1 MANIKGIIVEIG
13 GDTSGLQK
21 ALSKVNSSTASLSKE
36 LKGINS
42 LLKLDPKNTELVKQ
56 KQIALKEEIQETENK
71 LKLLQSTYQRGVEA
85 EVDGA
90 KISEENWRNLQ
101 REIINTENK
110 LKKLKLEQ
118 SKWTT
123 WGRNIEEFGDKV
135 KGVSDKANK
144 LGTTLTTRLTLPI
157 AGIATGMVNAAKDFE
172 TAFTGVEK
180 TVDGTE
186 EQMNN
191 LREGIKKMAEELP
204 SSTTEISAVAEAA
217 GQLGIETDNILGF
230 SKAMI
235 DLGNSTNLTADEASS
250 QLAKFANITRMS
262 QKDFD
267 KLGSSIVDL
276 GNNFATTEADIVN
289 MSMRLAGAGKQVG
302 LSQGDILGLATAL
315 SSVGVEAEMGG
326 SAFSKAMVKMQS
338 AVEVGGNQLD
348 EVLKKSGKSLRDLQL
363 MSDNDT
369 KSFKELASGLGMTK
383 TELKNMV
390 TAGAQ
395 LKDFAK
401 ISGMSTDKF
410 KKQWKKDA
418 VGAINAFIKG
428 LSNTKKQGK
437 SAIALLQDMGLSE
450 VRLRD
455 SLLRAANSGDLFSKA
470 VKTGNK
476 AFKENQALT
485 NEANKRYQT
494 LESRLEM
501 TKNKF
506 INVATNTGEK
516 LTPTFNTLLGKVDG
530 LIDKFGGLNEE
541 ETKNVLKTA
550 AIVAAIGPALKI
562 LGTLGNSIGSTI
574 KSVGTVS
581 QAIGVLK
588 TGAESANTSANTL
601 AKGLKLVSNPYVL
614 AAGAIVTA
622 TAIIVNQIKKA
633 EEETKKSVTNVG
645 KASSDFITGID
656 KATSHLDEF
665 NDTLFVSSEEQ
676 QKLKD
681 QMDEV
686 QKGITEIC
694 KNASKERRDYTQKEV
709 QQLDEYFNKLRE
721 LKNKE
726 LEIQKSI
733 GSAITQQATQN
744 AQSFQGSL
752 EEYKV
757 NSQEWIKTAQDQATK
772 QISIINERTTQEIAL
787 LQQRYGEKATLENQ
801 EYAKE
806 YKKIEENK
814 NKAIKEANDEVS
826 KVNQAYSNG
835 YLERAKQNDTFYKT
849 LKDYNSKVESENSHN
864 AFNLERIQNNIL
876 LTTDNKNASREWEN
890 KRHQQE
896 VKKIWDSM
904 YKDMSEEQEKELG
917 IWLAMVSQTEL
928 YGGKIDSET
937 KEIVDEII
945 ASYDSMPDKTKEAM
959 KNAMEP
965 MLTEMKE
972 KEPSLYAKAT
982 NIAEGILSRLKKAFD
997 IHSPSRE
1004 TKKIFQNV
1012 MLGAEE
1018 GLESERKSLYSEVD
1032 NISNGIIDEMK
1043 KELEIQSPS
1052 KKAKNQ
1058 IGKNIALG
1066 VIEGVDSQKK
1076 NVKKSATKLA
1086 SLYVSAAKEKMTSLK
1101 NANKISETQE
1111 IEYWKTIVKHVKK
1124 GTKAYDTAVNQL
1136 NKSKKKL
1143 KNDVA
1148 NVTKK
1153 YVKDVSKAQ
1162 KDLNKSIAELKKN
1175 YKDSVNNRKEEI
1187 VNSLNLFD
1195 DVELNEGITKQQLT
1209 KNLRTQV
1216 TALKEWNNVLKSL
1229 ESKINNKDLLKDLE
1243 SQGVSSLNTLKQLNS
1258 MSKEELSEYVKLY
1271 SDKNTIALNR
1281 STIENKDLLKETNDQ
1296 IAKLKE
1302 NATKKLASL
1311 KTTYIKELKELGI
1324 TSKSESEEIGKQITS
1339 GISSGMSAGMTNLSK
1354 SMKNQVKKLVKEV
1367 KKELKIK
1374 SPSRV
1379 FKDEIGRYMAL
1390 GIGEGFE
1397 DSISEAY
1404 KQMRTSI
1411 NNETKKL
1418 ENNINNIPINDFG
1431 KLQGKISSQVAKVSK
1446 TIFTTPQIN
1455 INTKELT
1462 QENLQQ
1468 ILNFINRKFGS
1479 AY

>member
-1 MANIKGIIVEIG
+1 MASIKGIIVEIG

-42 LLKLDPKNTELVKQ
+42 LLKLDPKNTQLLSQ
-56 KQIALKEEIQETENK
+56 KQTVLKKNIEDTSKKLEHLKEAQER
-71 LKLLQSTYQRGVEA
+71 YVESGG
-85 EVDGA
+85 DLN
-90 KISEENWRNLQ
+90 SEKYRNLQ

-110 LKKLKLEQ
+110 LKQLKLEQ

-123 WGRNIEEFGDKV
+123 MGRKIEEFGNKV
-135 KGVSDKANK
+135 KGVSDKISK
-144 LGTTLTTRLTLPI
+144 LGTTLTTKLTLPI
-157 AGIATGMVNAAKDFE
+157 AGIATGMVKSAKDFE

-186 EQMNN
+186 EQMKN

-235 DLGNSTNLTADEASS
+235 DLGNSTNLSSEEASS
-250 QLAKFANITRMS
+250 QLAKFANITQMS

-338 AVEVGGNQLD
+338 AVEVGGTQLD

-369 KSFKELASGLGMTK
+369 KSFKELADGLGMTK

-395 LKDFAK
+395 LQDFAK
-401 ISGMSTDKF
+401 ISGMSTEQF

-428 LSNTKKQGK
+428 LGNTKKQGK

-455 SLLRAANSGDLFSKA
+455 SLLRAANSGDLFSRA
-470 VKTGNK
+470 VSKGNK
-476 AFKENQALT
+476 AFKENTALSK
-485 NEANKRYQT
+485 EANKRYQT
-494 LESRLEM
+494 LDSRLEM
-501 TKNKF
+501 TKNKL

-516 LTPTFNTLLGKVDG
+516 LTPTFNVLLGKVDG

-562 LGTLGNSIGSTI
+562 LGALGSGIGSTI
-574 KSVGTVS
+574 KGVGTLS

-601 AKGLKLVSNPYVL
+601 AAGLKFMSNPYVL

-622 TAIIVNQIKKA
+622 TAVIIHQIKKA
-633 EEETKKSVTNVG
+633 EEQTKKTFENMGNS
-645 KASSDFITGID
+645 ASSYVSGID
-656 KATSHLDEF
+656 NAKSHLSEF
-665 NDTLFVSSEEQ
+665 NRTMFVSSEEQ
-676 QKLKD
+676 QKLEK
-681 QMDEV
+681 QMQEV
-686 QKGITEIC
+686 QKGITTIC
-694 KNASKERRDYTQKEV
+694 QTASKERRDYTQKEI
-709 QQLDEYFNKLRE
+709 QQLDDYFKKLRE
-721 LKNKE
+721 LNQRE
-726 LEIQKSI
+726 LEIEKSI
-733 GSAITQQATQN
+733 ATAISQQAQTTAEN
-744 AQSFQGSL
+744 FQGSL
-752 EEYKV
+752 EEYKIQ
-757 NSQEWIKTAQDQATK
+757 SQEWIKTAEEQK
-772 QISIINERTTQEIAL
+772 NKEIELINSQTTEEIAL
-787 LQQRYGEKATLENQ
+787 LNQRYGTKATMENEAYKNEYTRLISNKDNKIKEVNSEIGRILNLYTKGYAERANVDGAFYEHIKHYNGEIEKEEERHNYSLEQTEKSRILDNSNKVQSMINENQ
-801 EYAKE
+801 RH
-806 YKKIEENK
+806 
-814 NKAIKEANDEVS
+814 
-826 KVNQAYSNG
+826 
-835 YLERAKQNDTFYKT
+835 EREQ
-849 LKDYNSKVESENSHN
+849 
-864 AFNLERIQNNIL
+864 
-876 LTTDNKNASREWEN
+876 
-890 KRHQQE
+890 
-896 VKKIWDSM
+896 KKIWKDM
-904 YKDMSEEQEKELG
+904 YKNMSDSEAEQLG
-917 IWLAMVSQTEL
+917 SWLAMVSQTEL
-928 YGGKIDSET
+928 YGGKIDKET
-937 KEIVDEII
+937 QSMVNSIM
-945 ASYDSMPDKTKEAM
+945 ASYDSMPKKTREAM
-959 KNAMEP
+959 KNAMTP
-965 MLTEMKE
+965 MLTEMQK
-972 KEPSLYAKAT
+972 KEPSLFAKAT
-982 NIAEGILSRLKKAFD
+982 NIANGIISRLKKSFD
-997 IHSPSRE
+997 INSPSRK
-1004 TKKIFQNV
+1004 TRKIFQNV

-1018 GLESERKSLYSEVD
+1018 GLESERKTLYSQVD

-1043 KELEIQSPS
+1043 KELEINSPS

-1066 VIEGVDSQKK
+1066 VIEGVGSQKK
-1076 NVKKSATKLA
+1076 NAKKSAEKLA

-1101 NANKISETQE
+1101 NANKISEAQE
-1111 IEYWKTIVKHVKK
+1111 VEYWNTIVKHVKK
-1124 GTKAYDTAVNQL
+1124 GTKAYNTALNQL

-1148 NVTKK
+1148 SATKR
-1153 YVKDVSKAQ
+1153 YIKDVSDVQ
-1162 KDLNKSIAELKKN
+1162 SDLNKSITELKKN
-1175 YKDSVNNRKEEI
+1175 YNDSVNNRKEEI

-1195 DVELNEGITKQQLT
+1195 AVELNEGISKQQLT
-1209 KNLRTQV
+1209 KNLKTQV
-1216 TALKEWNNVLKSL
+1216 NALKEWNNVLKSL
-1229 ESKINNKDLLKDLE
+1229 ESKISNKDLLEDLESQGVGSLNTLKALNSMSKKELDEYVKLYSSKNSIALNRARTENKDLLKD
-1243 SQGVSSLNTLKQLNS
+1243 
-1258 MSKEELSEYVKLY
+1258 
-1271 SDKNTIALNR
+1271 
-1281 STIENKDLLKETNDQ
+1281 TNDQ

-1302 NATKKLASL
+1302 NATKKMASL
-1311 KTTYIKELKELGI
+1311 KVTYEKELRKLGV
-1324 TSKSESEEIGKQITS
+1324 TSKIKSEEIGKQITS

-1354 SMKNQVKKLVKEV
+1354 KMKSQVKKLVKEV

-1390 GIGEGFE
+1390 GIGVGFE

-1404 KQMRTSI
+1404 KQMRTSM
-1411 NNETKKL
+1411 NSETKKL

-1431 KLQGKISSQVAKVSK
+1431 KLQGKISSQVAKASK

-1455 INTKELT
+1455 INAKELT

-1468 ILNFINRKFGS
+1468 ILNFVNRKFGS